1 MWGVFNMIID
11 KVNWPED
18 VKKLTIKEKE
28 GLAEEL
34 REKTISAVSKTGGHL
49 ASNLG
54 VVELTIALH
63 SCFNM
68 PEDKI
73 VWDVGHQTYIHKMLT
88 GRKDKFDTLRQMD
101 GIAGFPRTSES
112 EYDSFDTGHS
122 STSISVAL
130 GMARARDVLGKKHKV
145 VAVIG
150 DGAMTGGMALE
161 ALNDAGIS
169 KTNLI
174 VILND
179 NEMSISKNTGGL
191 SMFLAKLRTKKAY
204 INSNVSAKDFIRK
217 IPVIGEKIVTL
228 TVKVKNSIKQLI
240 IPKMYFENIGFRYL
254 GPINGHSIQDLEEIF
269 NISKELDGPVL
280 IHVLTKKGK
289 GYKFAEENPN
299 KYHSTSAFNIETGEK
314 KSSSWKDYSKVMGD
328 KLTELARNDDKI
340 VAVTAAMEDGTGLHK
355 FAEEFPNRFFDVE
368 IAEQHALG
376 MVAGMAKEGLKPVIP
391 IYSSFLQRGYD
402 QLIHDIAMQELP
414 VVVCVDRAGIVGNDG
429 ETHQGILDLSFLNTV
444 PKMNV
449 IAPKNFEEL
458 EKMIEFAVNFDKP
471 IAIRYPRGGEGK
483 YQFSKCDEIF
493 LGKAEMLREGSD
505 VTIVAIGKMVSYA
518 MEVADELQKK
528 GIEAEVINAR
538 FVKPIDNETITG
550 SLGKTKRLVTIED
563 NVINCGLAS
572 SVKSV
577 LEEAEEIRVLNVG
590 YPDEFVKHGTVLDIE
605 KKYGMDVQ
613 SIVKRVFEFL
623 K

>member
-1 MWGVFNMIID
+1 M
-11 KVNWPED
+11 
-18 VKKLTIKEKE
+18 
-28 GLAEEL
+28 
-34 REKTISAVSKTGGHL
+34 
-49 ASNLG
+49 
-54 VVELTIALH
+54 
-63 SCFNM
+63 
-68 PEDKI
+68 
-73 VWDVGHQTYIHKMLT
+73 
-88 GRKDKFDTLRQMD
+88 
-101 GIAGFPRTSES
+101 
-112 EYDSFDTGHS
+112 
-122 STSISVAL
+122 
-130 GMARARDVLGKKHKV
+130 
-145 VAVIG
+145 
-150 DGAMTGGMALE
+150 
-161 ALNDAGIS
+161 
-169 KTNLI
+169 
-174 VILND
+174 
-179 NEMSISKNTGGL
+179 
-191 SMFLAKLRTKKAY
+191 
-204 INSNVSAKDFIRK
+204 
-217 IPVIGEKIVTL
+217 
-228 TVKVKNSIKQLI
+228 
-240 IPKMYFENIGFRYL
+240 
-254 GPINGHSIQDLEEIF
+254 
-269 NISKELDGPVL
+269 
-280 IHVLTKKGK
+280 TKKGK

-314 KSSSWKDYSKVMGD
+314 KSSSGKDYSKVMGD

-483 YQFSKCDEIF
+483 YQFSKCDEIV

-528 GIEAEVINAR
+528 GIKAEVINAR

-590 YPDEFVKHGTVLDIE
+590 YPDEFVKHGTVSDIE

-613 SIVKRVFEFL
+613 SIVKRVCEFL

>member
-1 MWGVFNMIID
+1 MIID
-11 KVNWPED
+11 KVNWPDD
-18 VKKLTIKEKE
+18 VKKLTIKEKIE
-28 GLAEEL
+28 LAEEL

-204 INSNVSAKDFIRK
+204 INSNVSAKNFIRK

-228 TVKVKNSIKQLI
+228 TVKLKNSIKQLI

-299 KYHSTSAFNIETGEK
+299 KYHSTSAFDVETGEK
-314 KSSSWKDYSKVMGD
+314 KSSSGKDYSKVMGD

-340 VAVTAAMEDGTGLHK
+340 VAVTAAMEDGTGLHN

-483 YQFSKCDEIF
+483 YQFSKCDEIV

-577 LEEAEEIRVLNVG
+577 LEETEEIRVLNVG
-590 YPDEFVKHGTVLDIE
+590 YPDEFVKHGTVSDIE

-613 SIVKRVFEFL
+613 SIVKRVCEFL